1 MNFKAAQR
9 AIGLTLGPQLYL
21 ATDQFNDGIG
31 LEVDVAVE
39 REQKRVPGS
48 DVLLGLGQGLVALQ
62 IVAWLNRNMTIN
74 IV

>member
-21 ATDQFNDGIG
+21 ATDQLNDGIG
-31 LEVDVAVE
+31 LEVDVTVE
-39 REQKRVPGS
+39 REQKCVPGS